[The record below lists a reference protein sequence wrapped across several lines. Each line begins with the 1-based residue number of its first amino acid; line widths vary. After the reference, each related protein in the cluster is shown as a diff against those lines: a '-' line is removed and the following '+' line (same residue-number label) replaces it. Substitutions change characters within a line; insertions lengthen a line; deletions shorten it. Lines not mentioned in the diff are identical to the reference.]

1 MIRSPQKLTFARARS
16 RLAFW
21 ILTAACCFGVIVWF
35 LIANRSRVEVVLP
48 FGFGTRTGPVSI
60 VIFVSMAIGA
70 FWVVALQALLS
81 ARRHL
86 KDAYRRWSRPR
97 TDTPHRCEAP
107 HIVSRPNHTMALGY
121 HFDSEK
127 SGQAS

>member
-1 MIRSPQKLTFARARS
+1 MNRNPNARYFAKARS

-21 ILTAACCFGVIVWF
+21 LFLAACGFGVIVWF
-35 LIANRSRVEVVLP
+35 LVANRDPVSVVLP

-70 FWVVALQALLS
+70 FWTLLIQAVLA

-86 KDAYRRWSRPR
+86 REVYRKWSRPR
-97 TDTPHRCEAP
+97 TDTAHRCEPP
-107 HIVSRPNHTMALGY
+107 HIVRRAVESSAFAAIEARAG
-121 HFDSEK
+121 SE
-127 SGQAS
+127 SMD